1 MINDSATESRA
12 ELSVKPA
19 GEDTSGGSSD
29 VRQDPKTVV
38 ASARAAIR
46 VEDLSK
52 SFGKNHVLRGINLD
66 FPEGTTTVILG
77 GSGSGKSVLMKHLI
91 GLLRPDEGRVLVED
105 EDISELDGEELTTLR
120 GKFGMV
126 FQWAALFDSMNVL
139 ENVAFPLREHRKD
152 LSEDEVRARV
162 AEKLALF
169 DLKGVE
175 EKFPAD
181 LSGGMRKRVG
191 LARAIIMDPKIV
203 LYDEPTTGLD
213 PITTD
218 YVDEMIKQAKR
229 SLGVT
234 SVVIS
239 HDIASAFNI
248 ADYIAFLYEGNI
260 VAYGP
265 PESVKESEHFFVH
278 RFLGTWFRKN

>member
-1 MINDSATESRA
+1 MTQAMI
-12 ELSVKPA
+12 
-19 GEDTSGGSSD
+19 
-29 VRQDPKTVV
+29 QTV
-38 ASARAAIR
+38 
-46 VEDLSK
+46 DLHK
-52 SFGKNHVLRGINLD
+52 SFGDNHVLRGISLD
-66 FPEGTTTVILG
+66 FPVGTTTVILG

-91 GLLRPDEGRVLVED
+91 GLLHPDKGQVIVDGDDVSKLEGEA
-105 EDISELDGEELTTLR
+105 LTKLR
-120 GKFGMV
+120 AKFGMV
-126 FQWAALFDSMNVL
+126 FQWAALFDSMTVL

-152 LSEDEVRARV
+152 LSEAQIRELV

-169 DLKGVE
+169 GLEGIE

-218 YVDEMIKQAKR
+218 YVDEMIKRAKD
-229 SLGVT
+229 SLSVT

-239 HDIASAFNI
+239 HDIASTFNI
-248 ADYIAFLYEGNI
+248 ADQIAFLYEGEI

-265 PESVKESEHFFVH
+265 PDEVKAADHEFVQQ
-278 RFLGTWFRKN
+278 FLGTWFRKN

>member
-1 MINDSATESRA
+1 MIRIEG
-12 ELSVKPA
+12 LY
-19 GEDTSGGSSD
+19 
-29 VRQDPKTVV
+29 
-38 ASARAAIR
+38 
-46 VEDLSK
+46 K
-52 SFGKNHVLRGINLD
+52 SFGDNDVLKGIDLD

-77 GSGSGKSVLMKHLI
+77 GSGSGKSVLMKHII
-91 GLLRPDEGRVLVED
+91 GLLTPDRGRVVVD
-105 EDISELDGEELTTLR
+105 GEDISKLDAEGLTRLR
-120 GKFGMV
+120 AKFGMV
-126 FQWAALFDSMNVL
+126 FQWAALFDSMTVL

-152 LSEDEVRARV
+152 LSEEEIRKKV

-169 DLKGVE
+169 DLRGVE
-175 EKFPAD
+175 DKFPAD

-229 SLGVT
+229 SLNVT

-239 HDIASAFNI
+239 HDVASSFNI
-248 ADYIAFLYEGNI
+248 ADYIAFLYEGEI

-265 PESVKESEHFFVH
+265 PESVKGSEHPFVAK
-278 RFLGTWFRKN
+278 FLGTWFRKN